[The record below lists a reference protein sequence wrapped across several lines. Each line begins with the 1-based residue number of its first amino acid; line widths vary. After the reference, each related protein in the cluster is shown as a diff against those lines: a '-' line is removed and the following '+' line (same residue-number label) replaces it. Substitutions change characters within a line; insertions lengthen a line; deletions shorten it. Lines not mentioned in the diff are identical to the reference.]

1 MEQNKEIRHYHH
13 IGSDEELRNSYEFLR
28 KMERSGQIKVLPK
41 LFDDLKQVIREY
53 THRPPEK
60 SRIVEERGIDGYVE
74 LIEFEADSMEGA
86 AAEFDAEYRR
96 EYFPT
101 YYDCTGQ
108 RFTNWVKFFQR
119 RGRWMAYHSV
129 SVDI

>member
-1 MEQNKEIRHYHH
+1 MERNNEIRHYHR
-13 IGSDEELRNSYEFLR
+13 IGSDEELRSSYVFLR
-28 KMERSGQIKVLPK
+28 EMERSGQIKVLPK

-53 THRPPEK
+53 TRRPPEK
-60 SRIVEERGIDGYVE
+60 SHIVEERGIDGYVE
-74 LIEFEADSMEGA
+74 LIEF
-86 AAEFDAEYRR
+86 DAVYRR